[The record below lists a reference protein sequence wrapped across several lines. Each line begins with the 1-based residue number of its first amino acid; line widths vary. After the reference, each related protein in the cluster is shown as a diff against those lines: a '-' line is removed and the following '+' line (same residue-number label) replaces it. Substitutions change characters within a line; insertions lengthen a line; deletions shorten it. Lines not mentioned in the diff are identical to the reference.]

1 MSFTN
6 PAPEQIRDLLR
17 RAHTL
22 AVVGLSPNPARPS
35 FGVAKAMQGFGY
47 RIIPVRPAIES
58 VLGEKACPDLHHL
71 PGPVDIVDVFRA
83 SDHVAAIVD
92 DCIALRA
99 QWLKSARKQDTDVL
113 HGNREQ
119 SDPVSGAR
127 QRPRSLPQRPDK
139 AEDKLCQGQFSAP
152 ALWLQEGVVDE
163 AAALRAQ
170 EAGIMVVMDRCIY
183 KDYRAFAQ
191 EP

>member
-6 PAPEQIRDLLR
+6 PAPEQIRALLK
-17 RAHTL
+17 RARSI
-22 AVVGLSPNPARPS
+22 AVVGLSPNPGRPS
-35 FGVAKAMQGFGY
+35 YGVAKAMQGFGY

-58 VLGEKACPDLHHL
+58 MLGEKAYPDLRHL

-83 SDHVAAIVD
+83 PEHVAAIVD
-92 DCIALRA
+92 DCIAL
-99 QWLKSARKQDTDVL
+99 K
-113 HGNREQ
+113 
-119 SDPVSGAR
+119 
-127 QRPRSLPQRPDK
+127 LP
-139 AEDKLCQGQFSAP
+139 AI
-152 ALWLQEGVVDE
+152 WLQEGVVD
-163 AAALRAQ
+163 AAAAERAR